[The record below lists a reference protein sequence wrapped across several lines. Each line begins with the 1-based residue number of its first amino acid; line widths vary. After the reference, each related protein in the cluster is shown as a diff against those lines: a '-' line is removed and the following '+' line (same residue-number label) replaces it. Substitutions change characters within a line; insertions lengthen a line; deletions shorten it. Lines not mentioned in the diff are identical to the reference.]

1 MVNTRDGTMLCINVR
16 MRMRMIGRV
25 GVSVSVR
32 LRSHCGRR
40 NAREKASI
48 EWQLGRELNLR
59 TFHRCRALVD
69 ARDES
74 ERGVCNHVVAGTGVP
89 F

>member
-1 MVNTRDGTMLCINVR
+1 MVVLTVLRLSRSFGHVQLYLAEMCLEEHCEMVNTRDGTMLCINVR

-48 EWQLGRELNLR
+48 E
-59 TFHRCRALVD
+59 
-69 ARDES
+69 
-74 ERGVCNHVVAGTGVP
+74 
-89 F
+89 

>member
-1 MVNTRDGTMLCINVR
+1 MVVLAVLRFSRSFGHVPFYIAEMRLEEHREMVNTRDGTMLCINVR

-48 EWQLGRELNLR
+48 E
-59 TFHRCRALVD
+59 
-69 ARDES
+69 
-74 ERGVCNHVVAGTGVP
+74 
-89 F
+89 